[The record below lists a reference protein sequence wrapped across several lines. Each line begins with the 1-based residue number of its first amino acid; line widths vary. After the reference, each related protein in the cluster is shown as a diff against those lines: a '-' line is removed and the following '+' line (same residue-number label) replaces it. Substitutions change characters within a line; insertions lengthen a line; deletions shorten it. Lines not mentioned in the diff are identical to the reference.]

1 LCELKL
7 CESKLSITKNAEG
20 IMEETIDL
28 SKLFAILKKNMRYLI
43 ILPIFFLV
51 LSMVMT
57 FLFMTPKY
65 SSSTQVLVNQKETD
79 SQMMAQQ
86 VQSDLQLVNT
96 YSEIIKSPRILDK
109 VSKNL
114 KGKYSSEEI
123 AGMLTVSNQAE
134 SQILNIAVENE
145 SREAAGKVANEIANV
160 FSKDVNKIMNVDNVS
175 ILSKADNNGNKVSPK
190 QLINAV
196 VGVFLGLI
204 VALIII
210 FLKEILDKRIK
221 TEEDVEELLDLPV
234 LGTIQDFSK

>member
-1 LCELKL
+1 
-7 CESKLSITKNAEG
+7 
-20 IMEETIDL
+20 MEETIDFI
-28 SKLFAILKKNMRYLI
+28 KLFTILKKNMKYLI
-43 ILPIFFLV
+43 ISPIVFLV
-51 LSMVMT
+51 LSMMIT
-57 FLFMTPKY
+57 ILFMTPKY

-79 SQMMAQQ
+79 GQMMAQQ

-114 KGKYSSEEI
+114 KGKYSRNEI
-123 AGMLTVSNQAE
+123 SGMLTVSNQAE

-145 SREAAGKVANEIANV
+145 NPEAAGKVANEIANV
-160 FSKDVNKIMNVDNVS
+160 FSKDVSKIMNVDNVS
-175 ILSKADNNGNKVSPK
+175 ILSKADYNGSKVSPK
-190 QLINAV
+190 PLINAAI
-196 VGVFLGLI
+196 GVFLGLI

-234 LGTIQDFSK
+234 LGIIQDFSK

>member
-1 LCELKL
+1 
-7 CESKLSITKNAEG
+7 
-20 IMEETIDL
+20 MEETIDL
-28 SKLFAILKKNMRYLI
+28 SKLFAILKKNMKYLI
-43 ILPIFFLV
+43 ILPIVFLV

-114 KGKYSSEEI
+114 KGKYSSDEI
-123 AGMLTVSNQAE
+123 AGMLTISNQAE

-160 FSKDVNKIMNVDNVS
+160 FSKDVSKIMNVDNVS
-175 ILSKADNNGNKVSPK
+175 ILSKADNNSNKVSP
-190 QLINAV
+190 NAYV
-196 VGVFLGLI
+196 NIGVSIVLGFI
-204 VALIII
+204 CAIMFII
-210 FLKEILDKRIK
+210 LKELLDKRIK
-221 TEEDVEELLDLPV
+221 NEIDVNQNLDLPV
-234 LGTIQDFSK
+234 LGIIRDFNE

>member
-1 LCELKL
+1 
-7 CESKLSITKNAEG
+7 
-20 IMEETIDL
+20 MEETIDL
-28 SKLFAILKKNMRYLI
+28 SKLFAILKKNMKYLI

-114 KGKYSSEEI
+114 KGKYSSKEI
-123 AGMLTVSNQAE
+123 SGMLTVSNEAE

-145 SREAAGKVANEIANV
+145 SREAAGEVANEIANV

-175 ILSKADNNGNKVSPK
+175 ILSKADYNGNKVSP
-190 QLINAV
+190 QPLINAV

-204 VALIII
+204 IALIII
-210 FLKEILDKRIK
+210 FLKEIFDKRIK

-234 LGTIQDFSK
+234 LGIIQDFSK

>member
-1 LCELKL
+1 
-7 CESKLSITKNAEG
+7 
-20 IMEETIDL
+20 MEETIDL
-28 SKLFAILKKNMRYLI
+28 NKLFRILKKNMKYLI
-43 ILPIFFLV
+43 ILPIVFLV
-51 LSMVMT
+51 LSMMMT
-57 FLFMTPKY
+57 FLFMTSKY

-114 KGKYSSEEI
+114 KGKYSSKEI
-123 AGMLTVSNQAE
+123 EGMLTVSNQAE

-175 ILSKADNNGNKVSPK
+175 ILSKADHNGNKVSP
-190 QLINAV
+190 QPLINAV

>member
-1 LCELKL
+1 
-7 CESKLSITKNAEG
+7 
-20 IMEETIDL
+20 MEETIDL
-28 SKLFAILKKNMRYLI
+28 SKLFSILKKNMKYLI
-43 ILPIFFLV
+43 IIPIVFLV
-51 LSMVMT
+51 LSMVVT
-57 FLFMTPKY
+57 FLFITPKY

-79 SQMMAQQ
+79 SQMMSQQ

-114 KGKYSSEEI
+114 KGKYSSNEI
-123 AGMLTVSNQAE
+123 LGMLTVSNQAE

-145 SREAAGKVANEIANV
+145 SREAADKVANEIANV
-160 FSKDVNKIMNVDNVS
+160 FSKDVSKIMNVDNVS
-175 ILSKADNNGNKVSPK
+175 ILSKADHNGNKVSP
-190 QLINAV
+190 QPLINAV

-210 FLKEILDKRIK
+210 FFKEILDKRIK
-221 TEEDVEELLDLPV
+221 TEEDVKELLDLPV

>member
-1 LCELKL
+1 
-7 CESKLSITKNAEG
+7 
-20 IMEETIDL
+20 MEETIDL
-28 SKLFAILKKNMRYLI
+28 NKLFGILKKNMKYLI
-43 ILPIFFLV
+43 ILPIVFLV

-79 SQMMAQQ
+79 SEMMAQQ

-114 KGKYSSEEI
+114 KGKYSSKEI
-123 AGMLTVSNQAE
+123 EGMLTVSNQAE
-134 SQILNIAVENE
+134 SQILNITVENE

-175 ILSKADNNGNKVSPK
+175 ILSKADHNGNKVSPK
-190 QLINAV
+190 PLINAV

-204 VALIII
+204 IALIII

>member
-1 LCELKL
+1 
-7 CESKLSITKNAEG
+7 
-20 IMEETIDL
+20 MEETIDL
-28 SKLFAILKKNMRYLI
+28 SKLFAILKKNMKYLI
-43 ILPIFFLV
+43 ILPIVFLV

-114 KGKYSSEEI
+114 KGKYSSKEI
-123 AGMLTVSNQAE
+123 EGMLTVSNQAE

-160 FSKDVNKIMNVDNVS
+160 FSKDVSKIMNVDNVS
-175 ILSKADNNGNKVSPK
+175 ILSKADHNGNKVSP
-190 QLINAV
+190 QPLINAV

-204 VALIII
+204 IALIII

>member
-1 LCELKL
+1 
-7 CESKLSITKNAEG
+7 
-20 IMEETIDL
+20 MEETIDL
-28 SKLFAILKKNMRYLI
+28 NKLFGILKKNMKYLI
-43 ILPIFFLV
+43 ILPIVFLV
-51 LSMVMT
+51 LSMMMT
-57 FLFMTPKY
+57 FLFMTSKY

-114 KGKYSSEEI
+114 KGKYSSKEI
-123 AGMLTVSNQAE
+123 EGMLTVSNQEE

-175 ILSKADNNGNKVSPK
+175 ILSKADHNGNKVSP
-190 QLINAV
+190 QPLINAV

>member
-1 LCELKL
+1 
-7 CESKLSITKNAEG
+7 
-20 IMEETIDL
+20 
-28 SKLFAILKKNMRYLI
+28 
-43 ILPIFFLV
+43 
-51 LSMVMT
+51 
-57 FLFMTPKY
+57 
-65 SSSTQVLVNQKETD
+65 
-79 SQMMAQQ
+79 
-86 VQSDLQLVNT
+86 
-96 YSEIIKSPRILDK
+96 PRILDK

-114 KGKYSSEEI
+114 KGKYSSKEI
-123 AGMLTVSNQAE
+123 EGMLTVSNQAE
-134 SQILNIAVENE
+134 SQILNITVENE

-190 QLINAV
+190 PLTNAV

-204 VALIII
+204 IALVII

>member
-1 LCELKL
+1 
-7 CESKLSITKNAEG
+7 
-20 IMEETIDL
+20 MEETIDL
-28 SKLFAILKKNMRYLI
+28 SKLFSILKKNMKYLI
-43 ILPIFFLV
+43 IIPIVFLV
-51 LSMVMT
+51 LSMVVT
-57 FLFMTPKY
+57 FLFITPKY

-79 SQMMAQQ
+79 SQMMSQQ

-114 KGKYSSEEI
+114 KGRYSSNEI
-123 AGMLTVSNQAE
+123 LGMLTVSNQAE

-145 SREAAGKVANEIANV
+145 SREAADKVANEIANV
-160 FSKDVNKIMNVDNVS
+160 FSKDVSKIMNVDNVS
-175 ILSKADNNGNKVSPK
+175 ILSKADHNGDKVSP
-190 QLINAV
+190 QPLINAV
-196 VGVFLGLI
+196 TGVFLGLI
-204 VALIII
+204 IALIII